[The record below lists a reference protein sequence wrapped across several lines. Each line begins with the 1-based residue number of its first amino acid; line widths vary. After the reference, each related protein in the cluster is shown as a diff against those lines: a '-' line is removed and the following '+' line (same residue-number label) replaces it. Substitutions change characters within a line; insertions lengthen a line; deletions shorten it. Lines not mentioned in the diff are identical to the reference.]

1 MFNLKPN
8 TMKTTDKEISDAKE
22 LLEKN
27 GFFTKTLWS
36 VSDVMINY
44 DCTIEEAQKVLE
56 NVFKNEATNDQ
67 IWLSIDVACEEYG
80 LTKIEGE

>member
-36 VSDVMINY
+36 VSDVMINH

-56 NVFKNEATNDQ
+56 NVFKNEATIDQ

-80 LTKIEGE
+80 LTKIEAE